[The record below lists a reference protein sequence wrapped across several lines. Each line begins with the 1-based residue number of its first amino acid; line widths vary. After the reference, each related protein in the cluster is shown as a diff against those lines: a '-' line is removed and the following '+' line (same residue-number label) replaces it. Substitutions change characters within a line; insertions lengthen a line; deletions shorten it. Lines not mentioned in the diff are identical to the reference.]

1 MTAAEI
7 ERYLCTLAFFELREP
22 WRVVRIRT
30 SSDAY
35 QYTCDGEPPRL
46 PKSARYSQALVLR
59 DEGMTLTDIAA
70 ELGVSRQR
78 ISAMLKNGL
87 PHRGSAARR

>member
-7 ERYLCTLAFFELREP
+7 ERYLCTLASFELREP

-46 PKSARYSQALVLR
+46 PKSARYSRAVALR

-78 ISAMLKNGL
+78 ISAMLKDG
-87 PHRGSAARR
+87 PPRKGSAARR

>member
-7 ERYLCTLAFFELREP
+7 ERYLCTLAFCELREP

-35 QYTCDGEPPRL
+35 QYNCDGEPPRL
-46 PKSARYSQALVLR
+46 PKSARYSRAVALR

-70 ELGVSRQR
+70 ELGVSRQAV
-78 ISAMLKNGL
+78 SQMLKVGPPKANQK
-87 PHRGSAARR
+87 ARR